1 MYVNNSNP
9 IQLPTLNSIGD
20 VNAMWGQ
27 ILIIVGNLRL
37 MYLGVDVDVDDAN
50 IVVYGVVLNFF
61 YQTFSFLSSILSVT
75 KMDELNER
83 KKYH

>member
-1 MYVNNSNP
+1 MYVNNSNR

-50 IVVYGVVLNFF
+50 IVVYGVVLKF
-61 YQTFSFLSSILSVT
+61 YYQNFSFLSSILSVT
-75 KMDELNER
+75 KMDEL
-83 KKYH
+83 K